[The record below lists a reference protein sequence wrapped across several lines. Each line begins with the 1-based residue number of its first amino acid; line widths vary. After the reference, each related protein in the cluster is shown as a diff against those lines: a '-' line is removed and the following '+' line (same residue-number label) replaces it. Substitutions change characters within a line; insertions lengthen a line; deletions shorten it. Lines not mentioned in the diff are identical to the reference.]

1 VLTHTSMQIIIIVI
15 LVNMDYNFKSLV
27 FNPDFAV
34 DVVARR
40 RKPQRNEQLERFC
53 DEGIF
58 INMLRSKIV
67 S

>member
-1 VLTHTSMQIIIIVI
+1 MIVAHYG
-15 LVNMDYNFKSLV
+15 DSLKETYGAEL
-27 FNPDFAV
+27 NPDFAV

-58 INMLRSKIV
+58 INMLRSRIV